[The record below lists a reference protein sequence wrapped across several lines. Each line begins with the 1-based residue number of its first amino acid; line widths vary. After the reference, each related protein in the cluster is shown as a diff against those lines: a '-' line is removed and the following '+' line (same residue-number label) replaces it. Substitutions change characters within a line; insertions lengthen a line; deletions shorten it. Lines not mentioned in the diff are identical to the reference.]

1 MASIAL
7 GGQTKSFYRLITG
20 TNQFAPDS
28 TTKGNVITISPTTG
42 QDVPFTQNGNNAGLA
57 AMLAAV
63 VQASG
68 DGFIIPPGQEFMV
81 RFPNALT
88 SVFVIQKWN
97 PYISVPAWETVY
109 TFSNPAIGQ
118 VYKFCYNQ
126 PCRIGIPTGGTY
138 SAEANLALEI
148 EFNQSDRQGVV

>member
-1 MASIAL
+1 MPSIAL

-28 TTKGNVITISPTTG
+28 TTKGNVLKITAQG
-42 QDVPFTQNGNNAGLA
+42 ADVPFNQAGNDPGLT

-68 DGFIIPPGQEFMV
+68 EGFIVPPGQEFMV
-81 RFPNALT
+81 RTPNCTT

-97 PYISVPAWETVY
+97 PYIASPAWETVY
-109 TFSNPAIGQ
+109 TFTTPAVGQ
-118 VYKFCYNQ
+118 AVKHCYNQ
-126 PCRIGIPTGGTY
+126 PVRIGIPTGGTY

-148 EFNQSDRQGVV
+148 EFNQSDRPGF